1 MALQVRLKDPVSA
14 LTHWL
19 GAALAIAGLVVLLV
33 ATAPDGT
40 PWQLVSF
47 GVFGASMIMLYTASA
62 VYHSVPERGT
72 GKLNL
77 VLRKLDHIMIYI
89 LIAGTYTPFC
99 LIPLRGVWGWSLF
112 AAIWTCAVGGFFLKL
127 FWMKAPRWLS
137 TVIYVIMGWL
147 IIIATYPLL
156 QSVSTAGMLWLLAGG
171 LAYTFGAV
179 LYATKWPKLWPGV
192 FSFHEVWH
200 LFVMAGTICH
210 FFSIYT
216 LV

>member
-19 GAALAIAGLVVLLV
+19 GAALAIAGLVALLV

-40 PWQLVSF
+40 RWQLVSF
-47 GVFGASMIMLYTASA
+47 AVFGASMIMLYTASA

-112 AAIWTCAVGGFFLKL
+112 AAIWACAVGGFFLKL
-127 FWMKAPRWLS
+127 FWMSAPRWLY
-137 TVIYVIMGWL
+137 TGIYVMMGWL
-147 IIIATYPLL
+147 IVVATYPLL
-156 QSVSTAGMLWLLAGG
+156 QTVSRAGLLWLLAGG